1 MRALGYARHDLA
13 LGDAVAAADFR
24 IVGKRRSGRLRVRR
38 AASRG
43 EGLAEDQE
51 LAEVGHILLL
61 LEQVEIPAAVGGVAI
76 EHRAD
81 DAVVPD
87 DHALVDS
94 AARSEERRVG
104 KECVRTCR
112 TRWSPYN

>member
-24 IVGKRRSGRLRVRR
+24 IVGKRRSGLLRVRR

-43 EGLAEDQE
+43 EGLSVDQE

-61 LEQVEIPAAVGGVAI
+61 LEQVEIPPAVGGVAI
-76 EHRAD
+76 EQRAD
-81 DAVVPD
+81 DSFVPD
-87 DHALVDS
+87 DHVPVDAAAGVASLALFS
-94 AARSEERRVG
+94 PGAAR
-104 KECVRTCR
+104 
-112 TRWSPYN
+112 